1 MNNSKKAFLHNLNPI
16 HPELILMNMDL
27 FALTKMIKFGEQ
39 YSQDAQEQAI
49 ENKLLG
55 REHIANAIARDVTVI
70 NKNVAS
76 LKDAYK
82 LAMN

>member
-1 MNNSKKAFLHNLNPI
+1 MNAQKQFLHNIHPM

-27 FALTKMIKFGEQ
+27 FAMTKMIEFDEA
-39 YSQDAQEQAI
+39 YSKDAQEQAT
-49 ENKLLG
+49 ENLLLG

-70 NKNVAS
+70 NKNLSS